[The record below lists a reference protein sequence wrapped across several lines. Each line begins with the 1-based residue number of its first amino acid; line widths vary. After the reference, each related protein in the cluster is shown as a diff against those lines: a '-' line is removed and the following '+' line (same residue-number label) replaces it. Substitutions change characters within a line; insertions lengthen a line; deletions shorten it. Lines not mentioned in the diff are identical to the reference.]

1 MPLWKRLWL
10 LFTVIWVFVGLLH
23 VATILALADAA
34 ARGKVWTPVL
44 FTLVVPPL
52 VYALAWAVARLRRRG
67 GQED

>member
-34 ARGKVWTPVL
+34 ERGKVWTPVL